1 MAYGSVGDVDCVGTR
16 YRCAVYECAVCH
28 CGVAAILYGP
38 VAVSIDTG
46 DVVMPLK
53 LLVEPVVLY
62 PQVLTVSAAG
72 EPLPLAGMV
81 LPSLLGQ

>member
-1 MAYGSVGDVDCVGTR
+1 MSVPYVTVVSR
-16 YRCAVYECAVCH
+16 PF
-28 CGVAAILYGP
+28 LYGP

-81 LPSLLGQ
+81 LPSLFRPVIVVAFMYKS